1 MLNFSAIEQFWE
13 LTQHLKAD
21 EPLTDTIWN
30 HFYNI
35 EGNYQYCKKNI
46 SESDIIEYKKSLEIV
61 FKPSHQ
67 HILKEELARKND
79 WVIKTNRYKE
89 FENEFR
95 SYSETLKTKDYL
107 SLMYEQAY
115 KHLPASMCK
124 PDKDLIIH
132 IIPIGADAAA
142 HDNVIF
148 LSLHILYFFDQ
159 YKSGAIAGHEL
170 HHVLREDFKSKR
182 PIEQK
187 HEGAIYFLEGIL
199 NEGTADLID
208 KEIVMNNN
216 EHLPEELQWK
226 NALIS
231 HNHHVIAKMDQLLK
245 EAYISED
252 TNTISE
258 DTVRTLILNTSGH
271 IPGFY
276 MAKAITKQGY
286 YQEMIS
292 NISDPFYFFRLYNI
306 AAKKEIN
313 APLFSEESINYIKQL
328 ETYYN

>member
-1 MLNFSAIEQFWE
+1 MFNFSAIEKFWE
-13 LTQHLKAD
+13 LIHHLKAD
-21 EPLTDTIWN
+21 MPLNEIIWN
-30 HFYNI
+30 DFYYT

-46 SESDIIEYKKSLEIV
+46 SESDISEYRKSLEIV
-61 FKPSHQ
+61 FRPSHKQ
-67 HILKEELARKND
+67 ILKQELAKKND

-95 SYSETLKTKDYL
+95 LYSETLKTKDYL
-107 SLMYEQAY
+107 SLMYKHAY
-115 KHLPASMCK
+115 RYLPASMCK
-124 PDKDLIIH
+124 TDKDLVIH

-148 LSLHILYFFDQ
+148 LSLHILYFFDK
-159 YKSGAIAGHEL
+159 YKKGAIAGHEL
-170 HHVLREDFKSKR
+170 HHVLREDFKSKK
-182 PIEQK
+182 PIEEK

-208 KEIVMNNN
+208 KEIVMKNN
-216 EHLPEELQWK
+216 EYLPEELQWK

-231 HNHHVIAKMDQLLK
+231 HNQSVITKIDQLLK
-245 EAYISED
+245 VAYISKD
-252 TNTISE
+252 KNTISE

-276 MAKAITKQGY
+276 MANTITKQGY
-286 YQEMIS
+286 FPEMIA
-292 NISDPFYFFRLYNI
+292 NISDPFFFFRLYNT
-306 AAKKEIN
+306 AAKKENN
-313 APLFSEESINYIKQL
+313 APLFSQESINYIEQL